1 MTGIA
6 EALMVISA
14 TAPLVGALVGVIMIA
29 CNAQWRRAAAV
40 SASAG
45 LLVSFVSAAGLIA
58 ALSGVLRGVLSGT
71 AGLHTVSYK
80 IGTWLEL
87 TGLRRLHIDWGLQAD
102 QSAAIW
108 IAVLSGLAWLTVVLS
123 NHEADDNSATAF
135 AITTALV
142 LAATIGFVLSSGI
155 VQMLTCWTALSLT
168 TLLMAGWSSRTGASV
183 QWMRRAVQAGLP
195 GDILLLW
202 AALWMAQAG
211 GLTSFADI
219 TSSEGLARLGAG
231 NPALPGVIGCLLVLG
246 VLGRCGLFPC
256 FGWHHEASA
265 WDARVCVVVYGIG
278 LVPSAVWMMLKS
290 HPLLTTS
297 EVPLTLLG
305 GLGTLGAVLG
315 AFVACGQDDRNC
327 RLAYLLAAQ
336 TGVLLA
342 GLGSGLNA
350 SVGACVIH
358 QCSISVAAFVLFAGS
373 RHGIAAANHSRAA
386 AWCAALS
393 LAGLIPFSGGWSQ
406 QGLIELNMH
415 PVSWTSESESTSA
428 SRSESHSPAENTESD
443 AAQPPVSDSSE
454 MLPDQSV
461 PHWGWICGL
470 WLAQGLSAYAAIR
483 AIGPNAGR
491 ATDSTRPPVGSSP
504 PRAVNWRVNSAAVFL
519 LIGGPCGW
527 LLGLVRFPNSPD
539 ALLRIAIGQS
549 AAIVGLLAGWQAQRA
564 SKSVDGLTRPTNRWE
579 SLVRLSRQRL
589 YVDHVVRQILSGPM
603 TLVYFVGD
611 WLGPAVMD
619 RVWTGMI
626 VRNAAWLGAQV
637 ETLHVERADFYIA
650 TVVLG
655 TVTLLLTLVLVA

>member
-1 MTGIA
+1 MTGVA
-6 EALMVISA
+6 AALMVMSA
-14 TAPLVGALVGVIMIA
+14 AAPLVGALVGLIIIA
-29 CNAQWRRAAAV
+29 CNAQWRRAAAL
-40 SASAG
+40 SASIG
-45 LLVSFVSAAGLIA
+45 LLVSFVSSACLIA
-58 ALSGVLRGVLSGT
+58 ALTGELSGPD
-71 AGLHTVSYK
+71 GLHTASYK
-80 IGTWLEL
+80 LGTWLDL
-87 TGLRRLHIDWGLQAD
+87 TGLRRLHVDWGLQAD

-123 NHEADDNSATAF
+123 NQEADDDSATAF

-168 TLLMAGWSSRTGASV
+168 TLLMAGWSSRAGASV
-183 QWMRRAVQAGLP
+183 QGMRRAVQAGLP

-202 AALWMAQAG
+202 PALWMAQAG

-219 TSSEGLARLGAG
+219 SSTEGLARLGAG

-265 WDARVCVVVYGIG
+265 WDARVCIVVYGIG
-278 LVPSAVWMMLKS
+278 FVPSAVWLLLKCY
-290 HPLLTTS
+290 PLLATFD
-297 EVPLTLLG
+297 VPLTLLG
-305 GLGTLGAVLG
+305 GLGTLGAVVG
-315 AFVACGQDDRNC
+315 AFVACGQDDRHR

-358 QCSISVAAFVLFAGS
+358 QCSVSVAAFVLFAGS
-373 RHGIAAANHSRAA
+373 RHGSAAANHSRAA

-415 PVSWTSESESTSA
+415 PVSWTSTSTA
-428 SRSESHSPAENTESD
+428 ESHSPAVNTESA
-443 AAQPPVSDSSE
+443 AAQPRVSDSLDI
-454 MLPDQSV
+454 LPDQSV

-483 AIGPNAGR
+483 AIGPDAAR
-491 ATDSTRPPVGSSP
+491 ATDSTRSPVSLSP
-504 PRAVNWRVNSAAVFL
+504 PRAADWLVNSAAVFL

-527 LLGLVRFPNSPD
+527 LLGLVSFPNSPD

-549 AAIVGLLAGWQAQRA
+549 AAIAGLLAGWQAERA
-564 SKSVDGLTRPTNRWE
+564 AKSANGLARPTNRWE
-579 SLVRLSRQRL
+579 FLARLSRQRL
-589 YVDHVVRQILSGPM
+589 YVDDVVRQILTGPRALAQLVSG
-603 TLVYFVGD
+603 
-611 WLGPAVMD
+611 WLGPSVVD
-619 RVWTGMI
+619 RCWTGMI
-626 VRNAAWLGAQV
+626 VRNAAWLGTQV
-637 ETLHVERADFYIA
+637 ETLHVERADFYVA
-650 TVVLG
+650 TIILG